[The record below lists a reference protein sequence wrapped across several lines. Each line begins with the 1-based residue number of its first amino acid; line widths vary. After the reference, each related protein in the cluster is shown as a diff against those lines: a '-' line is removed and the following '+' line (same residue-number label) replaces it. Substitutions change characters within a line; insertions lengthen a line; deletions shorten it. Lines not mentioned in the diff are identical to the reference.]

1 MSIDSHHYEPHPSNE
16 VFINKYG
23 DCKDQTVLAMAM
35 LGEIGVKAYPALFS
49 YTFDPDFEKRLPM
62 ASYFN
67 HVIVCIEYEGVR
79 YYTDPQRKGLYFDET
94 SYDLS
99 GGYVLLLNGEGG
111 MLDRVPAAKPALYI
125 NFSGYRVEINEDGSA
140 IFDGS
145 EIIPRIPS
153 TQIRS
158 AYLNNTEEGRKKML
172 SSLDASLS
180 SGGTML
186 ERTLNNIDDPYENIK
201 INAKYSRGDFVEVT
215 NDMMMFGMGK
225 WSTKAWPSTERRYP
239 IIFAGNSRTERELVF
254 IIPEGFEILN
264 LPEGIHYETEFA
276 TFNRTYEAAGR
287 SIKAS
292 DIFEIKMARLPSD
305 GYEDVRNFFNNV
317 SSSSNDTIIIKKG
330 YLQKEE

>member
-1 MSIDSHHYEPHPSNE
+1 
-16 VFINKYG
+16 
-23 DCKDQTVLAMAM
+23 
-35 LGEIGVKAYPALFS
+35 
-49 YTFDPDFEKRLPM
+49 
-62 ASYFN
+62 
-67 HVIVCIEYEGVR
+67 
-79 YYTDPQRKGLYFDET
+79 
-94 SYDLS
+94 
-99 GGYVLLLNGEGG
+99 
-111 MLDRVPAAKPALYI
+111 
-125 NFSGYRVEINEDGSA
+125 
-140 IFDGS
+140 
-145 EIIPRIPS
+145 
-153 TQIRS
+153 
-158 AYLNNTEEGRKKML
+158 
-172 SSLDASLS
+172 
-180 SGGTML
+180 
-186 ERTLNNIDDPYENIK
+186 
-201 INAKYSRGDFVEVT
+201 
-215 NDMMMFGMGK
+215 MFGMGK